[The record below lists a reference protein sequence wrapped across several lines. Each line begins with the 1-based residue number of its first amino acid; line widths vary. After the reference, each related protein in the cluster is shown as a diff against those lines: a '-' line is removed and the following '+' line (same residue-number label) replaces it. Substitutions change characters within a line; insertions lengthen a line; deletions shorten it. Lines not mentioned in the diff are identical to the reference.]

1 MVHVEVRRYA
11 SLERYHPPLK
21 AGEPL
26 PVELAGKTTV
36 AQLLGI
42 LKIPQ
47 KAVFLIFINGLVRP
61 LNQVLADGDRV
72 ALFPPIGGG

>member
-36 AQLLGI
+36 SQLLVI
-42 LKIPQ
+42 LKIPK